1 MMSKENIPVLIQQLT
16 ENALD
21 QKVPE
26 HIRFNHIVVLENIRN
41 HCDKVIAQY
50 NQKAKA
56 KR

>member
-1 MMSKENIPVLIQQLT
+1 MSKENIPVLIQQLT

-26 HIRFNHIVVLENIRN
+26 HIRFNYIISLETIRD

>member
-1 MMSKENIPVLIQQLT
+1 MPNKENIPVLIQQIS

-21 QKVPE
+21 QKNPE
-26 HIRFNHIVVLENIRN
+26 HIRFNHIVALENIRN

-50 NQKAKA
+50 NKKAKA

>member
-1 MMSKENIPVLIQQLT
+1 MLIKENIPVLIQQLT

-21 QKVPE
+21 SKIPE
-26 HIRFNHIVVLENIRN
+26 HIRFNYIVALENIRN

>member
-1 MMSKENIPVLIQQLT
+1 MMSKENIPVLIQQIT
-16 ENALD
+16 ESALD
-21 QKVPE
+21 QKTPE
-26 HIRFNHIVVLENIRN
+26 HIRFNHIVALENIRN

>member
-1 MMSKENIPVLIQQLT
+1 MMSKENIPVLIQQIT
-16 ENALD
+16 ESALD

-26 HIRFNHIVVLENIRN
+26 HIRFNHIIALENIRD

>member
-21 QKVPE
+21 QKIPE
-26 HIRFNHIVVLENIRN
+26 HIRFNYIISLETIRD

>member
-1 MMSKENIPVLIQQLT
+1 MSKENIPVLIQQMT
-16 ENALD
+16 ESALD

-26 HIRFNHIVVLENIRN
+26 HIRFNHIVALENIRN